1 MTAHLP
7 TIVRNPSDDP
17 GFAAAVDGVLGQG
30 ITDIPSFVERLRK
43 LYPLVLVRPR
53 ELAGEATVV
62 WYVYRDGRWTS
73 QRQPSPEG

>member
-1 MTAHLP
+1 MTAQLP

-17 GFAAAVDGVLGQG
+17 GFAAAIDRVLAQG
-30 ITDIPSFVERLRK
+30 ITDIPTFVDRLREI
-43 LYPLVLVRPR
+43 YPLVLVRPR

-73 QRQPSPEG
+73 QTQPSSEG